1 MSVGFEHTLD
11 AKSFAQLQQLFVL
24 VGRVYLYGVTRATTP
39 HDENIVVKRPDHHF
53 VHIYIGVAPVQSWV
67 RI

>member
-11 AKSFAQLQQLFVL
+11 AKSFAQLQQLLVL
-24 VGRVYLYGVTRATTP
+24 VGRVNQNGITRAPTP

-53 VHIYIGVAPVQSWV
+53 VHIDIGVAPVQSWV